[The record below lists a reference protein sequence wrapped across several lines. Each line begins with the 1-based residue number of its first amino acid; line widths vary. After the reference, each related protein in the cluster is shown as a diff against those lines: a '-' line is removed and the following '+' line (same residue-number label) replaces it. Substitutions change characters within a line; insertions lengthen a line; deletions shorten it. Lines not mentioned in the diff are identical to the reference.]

1 MKTTTLVEKPHISK
15 NKTVYA
21 VLFAVGSA
29 HLLNDSIQSVIP
41 AIYPILKN
49 NYSLSFTQIGIITLA
64 FQLTASI
71 LQPFVGLYTDK
82 KPRPMSLVIGMILS
96 LLGLVC
102 LAFAAN
108 FAYILVSVSLLGMAS
123 SIFHPEASKIAYFAS
138 GGKRGLAQSI
148 FQVGGNAGNSI
159 GPLLTAFVILPFG
172 QKFIGWVGVLA
183 VMGIFLAVYVGRWYQ
198 NKLSEDLQQL
208 KIAKPLVKSNPIS
221 NKKIIISMIILLTL
235 MFSKNFYMAS
245 MTSYFTFFLME
256 KFNVSVQV
264 SQLYLFAFLVSVAI
278 GTIIGGPLGDRY
290 GRKLIIWVSILGAAP
305 FTLLLPHMGLTMTI
319 GMAVCVGLVLSS
331 AFSAIVVYAT
341 ELVPGKIGLV
351 SGLLFGLAFGF
362 GGIGSAILGSLADST
377 SIEYVFKIC
386 AFLPLIGIVTAFL
399 PNIKKD
405 FQ

>member
-1 MKTTTLVEKPHISK
+1 MKTTTLVDKSHISK

-208 KIAKPLVKSNPIS
+208 KTAKPTVKSNPIS
-221 NKKIIISMIILLTL
+221 NTKIIISMVILLTL

-245 MTSYFTFFLME
+245 MTSYFTFFLID
-256 KFNVSVQV
+256 KFHVSVQA

-319 GMAVCVGLVLSS
+319 AMAICVGLVLSS

-362 GGIGSAILGSLADST
+362 GGIGSAILGSLADAT
-377 SIEYVFKIC
+377 SIEHVFNIC

-399 PNIKKD
+399 PNIKKRL
-405 FQ
+405 